1 MKREGKFSILNSQ
14 FSIRRWQHRRR
25 SGFTLIEMLV
35 VIVIIVIL
43 MGVVFKLSKGAMD
56 KATYAK
62 EAKRLAI
69 LRTLIEEFY
78 AEYGIYP
85 PVPEYHFKK
94 DYMHYADCFPANEK
108 PKYASIQPVDFT
120 GAYPKTG
127 DSEDLRYYPGHYSVT
142 KDTDGDYFAFGLMS
156 VFLDRGKYCNKAF
169 SVAGENNKD
178 VNRDWR
184 GPNGEY
190 NDKPEYVDGQLKVKV
205 PIKDKAF
212 VKRVAPIVAQ
222 IYDGNLNVWV
232 DQDNGH
238 SKGFTTYIRD
248 SWGNPYFY
256 ISKPPHTTYL
266 VFSAGPDGKVD
277 WKNPGDRDAK
287 NPNVDVKD
295 EKDRYLNRDNIYGNL
310 GDK

>member
-1 MKREGKFSILNSQ
+1 
-14 FSIRRWQHRRR
+14 
-25 SGFTLIEMLV
+25 MLV

-62 EAKRLAI
+62 ETKRLAI

-78 AEYGIYP
+78 AEYGLYP
-85 PVPEYHFKK
+85 PVPEYNIGNKRV
-94 DYMHYADCFPANEK
+94 
-108 PKYASIQPVDFT
+108 QPVDFT

-127 DSEDLRYYPGHYSVT
+127 DSEDLRYYPEHYSAT
-142 KDTDGDYFAFGLMS
+142 GGDYFAFGLMS
-156 VFLDRGKYCNKAF
+156 VFLDRGKYCNRAF

-184 GPNGEY
+184 GPNGDY
-190 NDKPEYVDGQLKVKV
+190 NDKPEYADGQLKVKI
-205 PIKDKAF
+205 PAKDKAF

-232 DQDNGH
+232 DAENGH
-238 SKGFTTYIRD
+238 SQGFTTNIRD
-248 SWGNPYFY
+248 AWGHQYVY
-256 ISKPPHTTYL
+256 ISKPPYTTYL
-266 VFSAGPDGKVD
+266 IFSKGPDGKYD
-277 WKNPGDRDAK
+277 DANPGDRASD
-287 NPNVDVKD
+287 D
-295 EKDRYLNRDNIYGNL
+295 NRDNIYGNL